1 MKISTCCQAQTRV
14 GYYNMTSRPDIHGHF
29 VYGLTHAVAV
39 MGTYCTK
46 CEKLCDYTDTEED
59 INYFTNGD
67 VKWNTLRP
75 Y

>member
-1 MKISTCCQAQTRV
+1 MIKSICCQAETRV

-29 VYGLTHAVAV
+29 VLGITDVVAV
-39 MGTYCTK
+39 VGTYCTK
-46 CEKLCDYTDTEED
+46 CGKLCDYTNTEEG

-67 VKWNTLRP
+67 VKWNSLSL